1 MKIVENSSTKVM
13 LTLFRLM
20 QVVTNTNLTGLSS
33 HSAITGN
40 MSELFAV
47 IALLLIRALSGEM
60 AFLAAPVAHGCAE

>member
-1 MKIVENSSTKVM
+1 MKVVEKSSTKVT

-33 HSAITGN
+33 HGAITGN

-47 IALLLIRALSGEM
+47 VALLLISALSGEM
-60 AFLAAPVAHGCAE
+60 PFLAAPVAHGCAE